1 VKGSFT
7 VKSQYQP
14 KESAIKSYQ
23 RLFSYVLPF
32 WKAFAISIL
41 GYLIYA
47 ATQPL
52 FAALIQYIVDT
63 LQVKNKE
70 AMIMLPVLLLLL
82 IIVRG
87 IGTYL
92 GTYFLAKVSTNVVHT
107 LRCDIFNKYTQL
119 PTEYFDSKNSGVL
132 MSLISHNVNEVTQ
145 ATTDAV
151 RTFVREGLTVVGLLG
166 YLFYIQWQLSLI
178 FICVTPFIVWMVS
191 YVSKRLRRLSQ
202 LIQDSVGNIS
212 HITSEMVNG
221 NRVVRSYGGKK
232 YEKQRFWASSRFNQ
246 QQSLKLATT
255 MAIHNPLL
263 QLLIGFTL
271 AGLMYLALYLM
282 NDASAGEF
290 VSYLTAAFFLPRP
303 IRQLSEANSHVQKGI
318 AAADSLFAVLDETD
332 ERDEGQYQTKRA
344 KGVLEFKQV
353 SFRYPNSSELALDNV
368 SFKIYQGQ
376 TVALVGVS
384 GGGKS
389 SITQLILRFYEHQ
402 KGEILLDGVKIEAYQ
417 LENLRQQI
425 ALVTQQLT
433 LFNDSVANNIAYGA
447 LAGASQAAISLAAEH
462 AYALEFISKMEHG
475 FDTEIGENGV
485 KLSGGQQ
492 QRLAIA
498 RALLKDAPL
507 LILDEATSALDAQSE
522 RYIQKALTGIMKD
535 RTSLVIAHR
544 LSTIEQADL
553 ILVIENGKIVERGT
567 HQKLLQKGAV
577 YAHLYGVQFN
587 TSVSNKDDSGAKS
600 PLD

>member
-1 VKGSFT
+1 MKA
-7 VKSQYQP
+7 KKPP
-14 KESAIKSYQ
+14 KESAIKSHN

-70 AMIMLPVLLLLL
+70 AMMMLPVFLLSL

-92 GTYFLAKVSTNVVHT
+92 GTYFLAKVSTNVVHN

-119 PTEYFDSKNSGVL
+119 PTGFFDSKNSGYL
-132 MSLISHNVNEVTQ
+132 MSLITHNVNEVTQ

-151 RTFVREGLTVVGLLG
+151 RTFVREGLTVIGLLG

-178 FICVTPFIVWMVS
+178 FLCVTPFIVLMVS
-191 YVSKRLRRLSQ
+191 YVSKRLRRLSK

-212 HITSEMVNG
+212 HITSEMING
-221 NRVVRSYGGKK
+221 NRVVRSYGGKD
-232 YEKQRFWASSRFNQ
+232 YEKQRFLDGSRFNQ
-246 QQSLKLATT
+246 RQSLKLATT

-263 QLLIGFTL
+263 QLLIGITL
-271 AGLMYLALYLM
+271 AALMYLALYLM
-282 NDASAGEF
+282 EDSSAGEF

-318 AAADSLFAVLDETD
+318 AAADSLFKVLDESNEPDT
-332 ERDEGQYQTKRA
+332 GNYQTKRA
-344 KGVLEFKQV
+344 AGVLEFKNV
-353 SFRYPNSSELALDNV
+353 SFSYPNSTELALDNV
-368 SFKIYQGQ
+368 SFKVYQGQ
-376 TVALVGVS
+376 TVALVGAS

-389 SITQLILRFYEHQ
+389 TITQLILRFYAHQ
-402 KGEILLDGVKIEAYQ
+402 KGKILLDGVEIKDYQ
-417 LENLRQQI
+417 LDNLRQQI
-425 ALVTQQLT
+425 ALVTQHLT

-447 LAGASQAAISLAAEH
+447 LSGATEKQITEAAES
-462 AYALEFISKMEHG
+462 AYALEFISKMAQG

-485 KLSGGQQ
+485 KLSGGQK

-498 RALLKDAPL
+498 RALLKNAPL

-522 RYIQKALTGIMKD
+522 RYIQSALSEIMQN

-544 LSTIEQADL
+544 LSTIEHADL
-553 ILVIENGKIVERGT
+553 ILVVQNGKIVERGT
-567 HQKLLQKGAV
+567 HQKLLEKGGA

-587 TSVSNKDDSGAKS
+587 EKPSHDGA
-600 PLD
+600 LIL